1 MVVAAKWIAATVAAT
16 AFVCLAHA
24 QDFEQPEGNETG

>member
-1 MVVAAKWIAATVAAT
+1 MFVAAKWIAATIAAT

-24 QDFEQPEGNETG
+24 QDSATGRK